1 MAAYAAGD
9 SNANASSASGGGSA
23 SSSSSSSSKSDEGL
37 LTKDLIKEAYTKGLP
52 NDVAEFMS
60 KVGGF
65 GNDLFGMSNGLSSSN
80 YK

>member
-9 SNANASSASGGGSA
+9 SHANASSASGGEA
-23 SSSSSSSSKSDEGL
+23 TSSSSSKSKSDEGL

-52 NDVAEFMS
+52 SDVAEFMS
-60 KVGGF
+60 KVNVF
-65 GNDLFGMSNGLSSSN
+65 GNNLFGLSNGLSSSN

>member
-1 MAAYAAGD
+1 MAAYASGD
-9 SNANASSASGGGSA
+9 SNANASSASGGGA
-23 SSSSSSSSKSDEGL
+23 SSSSSSSKSDEGL

-60 KVGGF
+60 KVNGF